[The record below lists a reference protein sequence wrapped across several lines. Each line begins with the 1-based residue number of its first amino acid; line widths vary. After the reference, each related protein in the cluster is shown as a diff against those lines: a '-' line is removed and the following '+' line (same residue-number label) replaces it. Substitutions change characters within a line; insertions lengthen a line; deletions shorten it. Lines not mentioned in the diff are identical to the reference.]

1 MRKFSEAC
9 ERNKESILNTI
20 KPYLNYSKSL
30 LEIGSGT
37 GQHAAYFASAM
48 PQLTWQTSDLRENH
62 PSIIAWIESSELN
75 NLRKPFT
82 LDVSSRYWDIEPV
95 DAIFTANTAHIM
107 SWDSVK
113 SMFSGVG
120 KNLKPGGHFLIY
132 GPFNVAG
139 KFTSESNEKFNLW
152 LQQQNPDSAIRDYED
167 ILSHARHNG
176 LSLIE
181 RHQMPANN
189 MLLAFQKNVSF

>member
-9 ERNKESILNTI
+9 ERNKEPILNTI

-62 PSIIAWIESSELN
+62 PSIIAWVERSELN

-152 LQQQNPDSAIRDYED
+152 LQQQNADSAIRDYED